1 MTKRVVHLIG
11 NGDMAPMYKPAKGI
25 KVTCNMPP
33 FQVADVY
40 ATVMVD
46 FKMMKALSE
55 GSLRLDAYDWVLGV
69 RPKKWMEMRP
79 DFHMKYAKN
88 IKEFYTVLPEYAGQ
102 GGAGYTNFNCGHM
115 AAHYCAGKLKA
126 DEVHMYGFDSLFD
139 MNLRSVTDLYLNSD
153 RSNANNFRLAENWRP
168 IWQGIFNEF
177 SETKFVIYHKHDNIK
192 FAVGSNVVIDTTR
205 KTK

>member
-1 MTKRVVHLIG
+1 MRNAFADCLNLWVTTPPYCDFPSKTIG
-11 NGDMAPMYKPAKGI
+11 CGLEPAFNHGRFKVWYDNNKG
-25 KVTCNMPP
+25 N
-33 FQVADVY
+33 
-40 ATVMVD
+40 
-46 FKMMKALSE
+46 FKMRFGHK
-55 GSLRLDAYDWVLGV
+55 
-69 RPKKWMEMRP
+69 
-79 DFHMKYAKN
+79 
-88 IKEFYTVLPEYAGQ
+88 IKEFYTYIPPYTKLEPHETEGNM
-102 GGAGYTNFNCGHM
+102 YTNFNCGHM